1 MLYTTAGT
9 RRAVVA
15 LDAATGEI
23 LWTYRLDE
31 GERAENS
38 PRRLS
43 GRGLPYWQGDSGSSG
58 IIFYVTI
65 GYQLVALDAES
76 GQRVLTFGSDGIVD
90 LRMSFDQ
97 ELDPVTADIG
107 LHSAPII
114 AGDTIVVGAA
124 HRFGGMPGSMENIK
138 GHIRGYDVKTGD
150 RKWSF
155 HTTPT
160 ADEFGNDSW
169 QDGSWR
175 YTGNSGVWAQMS
187 IDPELNLSLIH
198 I

>member
-1 MLYTTAGT
+1 MEVAWQFSTDSFGPSPESNFQSTPLMINGVLYTTAGT

-43 GRGLPYWQGDSGSSG
+43 GRGLTYWQGDSGSSG

-124 HRFGGMPGSMENIK
+124 HR
-138 GHIRGYDVKTGD
+138 
-150 RKWSF
+150 
-155 HTTPT
+155 
-160 ADEFGNDSW
+160 
-169 QDGSWR
+169 
-175 YTGNSGVWAQMS
+175 
-187 IDPELNLSLIH
+187 LSLIH